1 MKAVDEHLDSAAE
14 KETKRT
20 WPAPEDGGPA
30 KSARINEGGGN
41 APKQSSSGSGSADTP
56 SDESMKSRR
65 QQGDEEEG
73 GIQRG
78 G

>member
-1 MKAVDEHLDSAAE
+1 MDVASS
-14 KETKRT
+14 
-20 WPAPEDGGPA
+20 EDGGHEQTA

-65 QQGDEEEG
+65 QQGDEEKG
-73 GIQRG
+73 GILRSVRMRKT
-78 G
+78 